1 VVAGDAGALSTALL
15 VAGGLGIGAGVA
27 TGRSSVAHA
36 GAATCI
42 IGIFGHLALNGVVA
56 SEPYVVPVAAQLL
69 IVGWQVRR
77 VRPSLSSWVAYAPAV
92 VLLGGTALAER
103 MTGGAGGHAIVA
115 GAVGMVA
122 VAVGGWSR
130 TAGPLV
136 TGTGL
141 LVALT
146 VHESLATLATVPTW
160 AWLAAGGA
168 VLLAI
173 GIALERS
180 DTSPVEAGRRIVDVV
195 AENFS

>member
-1 VVAGDAGALSTALL
+1 
-15 VAGGLGIGAGVA
+15 
-27 TGRSSVAHA
+27 
-36 GAATCI
+36 
-42 IGIFGHLALNGVVA
+42 
-56 SEPYVVPVAAQLL
+56 
-69 IVGWQVRR
+69 
-77 VRPSLSSWVAYAPAV
+77 
-92 VLLGGTALAER
+92 
-103 MTGGAGGHAIVA
+103 
-115 GAVGMVA
+115 MVA

-195 AENFS
+195 SENFS